1 MVDLQEN
8 IDRKFNRNNELKTL
22 RRKIVL
28 YNKEIILLSCIL
40 FILINSMSLNLDQ

>member
-22 RRKIVL
+22 RRKIV
-28 YNKEIILLSCIL
+28 YITKK
-40 FILINSMSLNLDQ
+40 